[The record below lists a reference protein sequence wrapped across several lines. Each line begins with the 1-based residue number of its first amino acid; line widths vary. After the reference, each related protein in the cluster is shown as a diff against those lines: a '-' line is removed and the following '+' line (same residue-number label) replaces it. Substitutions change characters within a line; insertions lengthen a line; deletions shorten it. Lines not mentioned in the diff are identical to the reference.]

1 MKTFRILGMALVAV
15 MLGFAMSACSDD
27 DDDYSKEVEKEY
39 SRLIVGKW
47 FDFTPT
53 SSMLHV
59 YHADGTF
66 NQIGYS
72 PSKAWRART
81 GNYHIEGNKLIR
93 EFSDGDDNSSNSYV
107 IEVTSEKFTIKA
119 IDETGDKVHH
129 RVKESF
135 DITGIYTFLN
145 SAVGV
150 VPAVGKTEMKLP
162 EGITFGGKNT
172 ISIEAMKGD
181 RIVEQMKAFF
191 ADAMF
196 TPNAKL
202 RHTVDGTVM
211 YKDYA
216 LDGNNLSFELNKGH
230 KLNATSFPDEDGDR
244 LFIIIPKQEAWVG
257 GLANAIRMENPA
269 NVMTDEVVAALE
281 KEFMDTFETFTV
293 VLSLSKTG
301 EYNAAEDVDPYKDY
315 PELIVGKWFNFT
327 ADASVYTEYKTDGT
341 CHVVGYDK
349 HASLGFM
356 ESVGTYSLDGN
367 KLTTIYTLTDGS
379 QLELTRTIEVTIDKF
394 TDNKQII
401 SGDSESSGISEKVN
415 YRVQESFD
423 IKGNYSYLNSVARV
437 VPAEGKTALQL
448 PEGITFQGKNYI
460 PVDAMHGDRI
470 VEQMKKFF
478 ANATFAAD
486 GKLNHTM
493 DDEAK
498 VKNYTLNGN
507 NLVFNLYEGSEV
519 YKVNATTFPDED
531 GDRLFIIMPKQAA
544 WMGGFVELI
553 EKENTG
559 LKMTEAQ
566 IKELETE
573 FLTTF
578 ETFTVILSLSKK

>member
-1 MKTFRILGMALVAV
+1 MKTFRIIGMALVAV

-27 DDDYSKEVEKEY
+27 DDDYLKELEKEY

-47 FDFTPT
+47 FNFTPEA
-53 SSMLHV
+53 SG
-59 YHADGTF
+59 YIDFQADGTYKEVGH
-66 NQIGYS
+66 NNKIGWTESAGTY
-72 PSKAWRART
+72 RLD
-81 GNYHIEGNKLIR
+81 GNRLI
-93 EFSDGDDNSSNSYV
+93 NTMSNSKEYSNIV
-107 IEVTSEKFTIKA
+107 EITPEKLVYKA
-119 IDETGDKVHH
+119 GGNLEHPEFGEIILY
-129 RVKESF
+129 RAKEQF
-135 DITGIYTFLN
+135 DITGKYSYLN
-145 SAVGV
+145 SAVRV
-150 VPAVGKTEMKLP
+150 DAKAGKTEIKLP

-172 ISIEAMKGD
+172 ISVEALHGD
-181 RIVEQMKAFF
+181 RIVEQMKSFF

-230 KLNATSFPDEDGDR
+230 ELNATSFPDEDGDR

-257 GLANAIRMENPA
+257 GLADVIRKENPA
-269 NVMTDEVVAALE
+269 NVITDEVVAALE

-315 PELIVGKWFNFT
+315 PQLIVGQWFDFT
-327 ADASVYTEYKTDGT
+327 PQSSMYLVFESDNSYSQ
-341 CHVVGYDK
+341 VGYGV
-349 HASLGFM
+349 SNGWR
-356 ESVGTYSLDGN
+356 ERRGTYRMEGN
-367 KLTTIYTLTDGS
+367 KLTREYVEDGES
-379 QLELTRTIEVTIDKF
+379 VTKTEVIEVTADKF
-394 TDNKQII
+394 IQMRNDAT
-401 SGDSESSGISEKVN
+401 GDRVN
-415 YRVQESFD
+415 YRVKESFD
-423 IKGNYSYLNSVARV
+423 IAGKYTYLNSAVRV
-437 VPAEGKTALQL
+437 DAEAGKTALQL
-448 PEGITFQGKNYI
+448 PEGITFQGKNSI
-460 PVDAMHGDRI
+460 PVEMLHGERI
-470 VEQMKKFF
+470 IEASKAFF
-478 ANATFAAD
+478 ADATFAAD
-486 GKLNHTM
+486 GKLEHQMGGET
-493 DDEAK
+493 K
-498 VKNYTLNGN
+498 HKNYTLDGN

-531 GDRLFIIMPKQAA
+531 GDRLFIIIPKQAA

-566 IKELETE
+566 IKELGTE

>member
-1 MKTFRILGMALVAV
+1 MMKTFRIIGMALVAV

-27 DDDYSKEVEKEY
+27 DDDYLKELEKEY

-47 FDFTPT
+47 FDFTPQ
-53 SSMLHV
+53 SSMYLV
-59 YHADGTF
+59 FESDNSYSQVGYGVSNGWRERRGT
-66 NQIGYS
+66 Y
-72 PSKAWRART
+72 RM
-81 GNYHIEGNKLIR
+81 EGNKLTR
-93 EFSDGDDNSSNSYV
+93 EYVEDGESVTKTEV
-107 IEVTSEKFTIKA
+107 IEVTADKFIQMRNDA
-119 IDETGDKVHH
+119 TGDRVNY

-135 DITGIYTFLN
+135 DITGKYTYLN
-145 SAVGV
+145 SVIRVDAK
-150 VPAVGKTEMKLP
+150 AGKTEIKLP

-172 ISIEAMKGD
+172 ISVEALHGD
-181 RIVEQMKAFF
+181 RIVEQMKSFF

-230 KLNATSFPDEDGDR
+230 ELNATSFPDEDGDR

-257 GLANAIRMENPA
+257 GLADAIRKENPA
-269 NVMTDEVVAALE
+269 NVITDEVVAALE

-315 PELIVGKWFNFT
+315 PQLIVGKWFNITPEVSIFQDFQ
-327 ADASVYTEYKTDGT
+327 ADGT
-341 CHVVGYDK
+341 LKSTGLDTDWGWFE
-349 HASLGFM
+349 L
-356 ESVGTYSLDGN
+356 EGTYRVEGN
-367 KLTTIYTLTDGS
+367 K
-379 QLELTRTIEVTIDKF
+379 
-394 TDNKQII
+394 II
-401 SGDSESSGISEKVN
+401 SSVVAEGENRVITQEVEITNDFLKIKSNDANPDMEEKIT
-415 YRVQESFD
+415 YRAREFFD
-423 IKGNYSYLNSVARV
+423 IKGNYTYLNSAVRV

-448 PEGITFQGKNYI
+448 PEGVLFQGQNYI
-460 PVDAMHGDRI
+460 AVDAMHGDRI
-470 VEQMKKFF
+470 IDVMKKFF
-478 ANATFAAD
+478 ADATFAAD

-493 DDEAK
+493 EGEAK

-507 NLVFNLYEGSEV
+507 NLVFNLYEGSDV
-519 YKVNATTFPDED
+519 YKVNATAFPDED

-578 ETFTVILSLSKK
+578 DTFTVILSLSKK